1 MLADTAH
8 IQESEA
14 VWKNREA
21 KRSGEEGYTPMYTL
35 ADVQALMPYF
45 CTTDY
50 GVPVEPCDGISVE
63 FFDAGHLL
71 GSASIRIT
79 VTENGKPHRIVF
91 SGGRRRIQSP
101 PSPQSLRAGCSRHAD
116 Y

>member
-1 MLADTAH
+1 
-8 IQESEA
+8 
-14 VWKNREA
+14 
-21 KRSGEEGYTPMYTL
+21 MYTL

-91 SGGRRRIQSP
+91 SGTSAHPIAPFSAIPACRMQPTR
-101 PSPQSLRAGCSRHAD
+101 
-116 Y
+116 